1 MAMLDCVCGVIFP
14 ALAAV
19 QFAHAQFHCGRPPP
33 AALPRIWMR
42 INPEFL
48 ESDDYVRSNRSCI
61 AGALEKD
68 RNGFHHRFDPTL
80 FCSSHKS
87 RRLID
92 QMAHTGNLFFENAD
106 VAAALYTGDANL

>member
-1 MAMLDCVCGVIFP
+1 V
-14 ALAAV
+14 
-19 QFAHAQFHCGRPPP
+19 
-33 AALPRIWMR
+33 PRMWIR

-48 ESDDYVRSNRSCI
+48 ESDDYNVRSNCSCV

-92 QMAHTGNLFFENAD
+92 HMGQTGKSFFEDTD
-106 VAAALYTGDANL
+106 VAAPLYAGETNL